1 MKKLFLILFA
11 VFACSTLIKAQES
24 KSVFSTPKFSGYAL
38 LQYQYSGQQ
47 DAESNSFNVR
57 MIRVAVDG
65 TILKDFYYKLQGQ
78 INGNTS
84 TLGSSPRLVDVFVE
98 WQKYDFAKIKLGQF
112 KRPFTYENP
121 INPIDQGFM
130 GYGQIISALSGM
142 NDRVG
147 EHPSNG
153 RDIGIQVQGDFLP
166 NKSGRNLLH
175 YQVGVFN
182 GQGIN
187 TKDVDNQKD
196 VIGGVWVMPVS
207 GMRLG
212 VFGWT
217 GSYARDG
224 ENGVKKLSKRRY
236 AFSGEYVVN
245 DWTFRS
251 EYIHSTGYAFKTVY
265 NEKIDLSADE
275 IDYSKGDKADGVYAL
290 VIAPVIKNKL
300 HVKARYDL
308 YRQDAKWDQAK
319 TYYELGA
326 DYVFVKYLQ
335 ISAEYALVNDRTL
348 NSHNYSMAD
357 VQVSFRF

>member
-1 MKKLFLILFA
+1 
-11 VFACSTLIKAQES
+11 
-24 KSVFSTPKFSGYAL
+24 
-38 LQYQYSGQQ
+38 
-47 DAESNSFNVR
+47 
-57 MIRVAVDG
+57 
-65 TILKDFYYKLQGQ
+65 
-78 INGNTS
+78 
-84 TLGSSPRLVDVFVE
+84 
-98 WQKYDFAKIKLGQF
+98 
-112 KRPFTYENP
+112 
-121 INPIDQGFM
+121 
-130 GYGQIISALSGM
+130 
-142 NDRVG
+142 
-147 EHPSNG
+147 
-153 RDIGIQVQGDFLP
+153 P

-217 GSYARDG
+217 GSYARNG

-236 AFSGEYVVN
+236 AISGEYVVN

-265 NEKIDLSADE
+265 NEKSDLSADE

-290 VIAPVIKNKL
+290 VIAPVINNKV

-326 DYVFVKYLQ
+326 DYVFMKHLQ